1 MGAQS
6 KERKGSNFAI
16 WQPCSHSHHKQED
29 SSPAEEYSACRTTL
43 PVAQPEKSELNLWS
57 FLKQCIGKELTKITM
72 PVQVGRIHKKAV
84 AKLLLLLLG
93 GQF

>member
-1 MGAQS
+1 MDHFWFFLQ
-6 KERKGSNFAI
+6 
-16 WQPCSHSHHKQED
+16 QEE

-72 PVQVGRIHKKAV
+72 PVQVRWESLMERV
-84 AKLLLLLLG
+84 TRLG
-93 GQF
+93 SIIC